1 MIPRII
7 IIGSILIPA
16 LTSCKALPE
25 YKNSAPDRIALITS
39 TATSTEPKNV
49 STGVNAEVTSKINQ
63 QTKVLNKIY
72 TPALKNVRSPSEDE
86 LQKYEV
92 AGNLSVELTK
102 VDIKQAIK
110 IILGDILK
118 LNYVLH
124 PNVQGLV
131 TLRTV
136 RPITKKQMLGLLDA
150 VLEAHGLMAVHGDGI
165 VQVIPSSSKKNT
177 TVANLL
183 KQTEEGF
190 GVEVIPL
197 EYISTA
203 QMLKLLAPVAGK
215 SEAIGLPGANNLLLI
230 SGIKKQRITIKK
242 LIELLDVDAM
252 ASQHVA
258 IIGLRNT
265 QPEIMISEIEQIL
278 NPRGNG
284 LIRFTSIKRLNA
296 LMAIAPNQ
304 KLIKTVNLWVR
315 RLDKTRNAD
324 ERRLFVYFVKHSD
337 ASALTETLK
346 GAFASSTPSLRKD
359 FQENSAEKTDSSR
372 GPVMRTALLPNFNS
386 DPASNS
392 ILVWATGREY
402 ELISEVLNKVD
413 IPPLQVLIEGTVLE
427 VTLQDN
433 LRYGLKYLIE
443 SGNFQS
449 LFTQSNTAIASTI
462 LPGFG
467 VTFGG
472 QNTTKVVIDA
482 LSEIT
487 DVRVVSSPQLLVMDG
502 GTARLHVGDQVPIIT
517 RSSSTTA
524 TDDNRI
530 TNEIEYRD
538 TGVTL
543 DITPKVKSSGTVTLN
558 ISQTVSDVVRTSSS
572 EINSPTIQQRQ
583 VTSTT
588 SLQSGTT
595 ALLAGLIREVT
606 TDIKSGIP
614 LLHKLPLL
622 GHFFGTTGEQ
632 KQRTELVVW
641 ISPKVI
647 KSGDGSE
654 KITENILQ
662 KYKGLLSTNPKLKA
676 NE

>member
-1 MIPRII
+1 MISRKV
-7 IIGSILIPA
+7 IIGGIIVLA
-16 LTSCKALPE
+16 LTSCKTLPE
-25 YKNSAPDRIALITS
+25 YKKSNPDRTALITS
-39 TATSTEPKNV
+39 SKTPSVPNGDSTRLNEQVASKGSSQNTS
-49 STGVNAEVTSKINQ
+49 
-63 QTKVLNKIY
+63 LNKIY
-72 TPALKNVRSPSEDE
+72 TPILKNVPSPSKEK

-92 AGNLSVELTK
+92 AGDLSVELTK

-124 PNVQGLV
+124 PDVRGLV

-136 RPITKKQMLGLLDA
+136 RPITKTQMLGLLDA

-165 VQVIPSSSKKNT
+165 VQIIPSSSKKDAKVT
-177 TVANLL
+177 HLL
-183 KQTEEGF
+183 KKTKDGF

-197 EYISTA
+197 TNIPTGK
-203 QMLKLLAPVAGK
+203 MLKLLAPVVEK
-215 SEAIGLPGANNLLLI
+215 DDVIDLPGMNNLLLI

-252 ASQHVA
+252 ASQYVA
-258 IIGLRNT
+258 IVSLRNT
-265 QPEIMISEIEQIL
+265 RPEVMISELEQIL
-278 NPRGNG
+278 SPRGNG
-284 LIRFTSIKRLNA
+284 LVRFTPIKRLNA
-296 LMAIAPNQ
+296 LMAITPNQ
-304 KLIKTVNLWVR
+304 KLIETVNLWIA
-315 RLDKTRNAD
+315 RLDKTKDAD

-337 ASALTETLK
+337 ATALTETLK
-346 GAFASSTPSLRKD
+346 GVFASSVRHRRGILQDNDVKNKD
-359 FQENSAEKTDSSR
+359 TKSALSQT
-372 GPVMRTALLPNFNS
+372 TLHPNFNS
-386 DPASNS
+386 DHASNS
-392 ILVWATGREY
+392 ILIWATGREY
-402 ELISEVLNKVD
+402 ELISEVLTKVD
-413 IPPLQVLIEGTVLE
+413 ISPLQVLIEGTVLE

-443 SGNFQS
+443 SGNFRS
-449 LFTQSNTAIASTI
+449 LFTQSNAAIASSI

-472 QNTTKVVIDA
+472 QNTTKLVIDA

-517 RSSSTTA
+517 RTSSSTA

-583 VTSTT
+583 VTSTA

-595 ALLAGLIREVT
+595 ALLAGLIREVA

-614 LLHKLPLL
+614 LLHKLPVL

-632 KQRTELVVW
+632 KQRTELVVL

-647 KSGDGSE
+647 KSRDESE
-654 KITENILQ
+654 KVTEDILQ
-662 KYKGLLSTNPKLKA
+662 KYKGLLATNPVLKA

>member
-1 MIPRII
+1 MISRKV
-7 IIGSILIPA
+7 IIGGIIVLA
-16 LTSCKALPE
+16 LTSCKTLPE
-25 YKNSAPDRIALITS
+25 YKKPNPDRTALITS
-39 TATSTEPKNV
+39 
-49 STGVNAEVTSKINQ
+49 SKIPSVPNGDSTRLNEQ
-63 QTKVLNKIY
+63 VASKRSSQTTSLNKIY
-72 TPALKNVRSPSEDE
+72 TPILKNVPSPSKEK

-92 AGNLSVELTK
+92 AGDLSVELTK

-124 PNVQGLV
+124 PNVRGLV

-136 RPITKKQMLGLLDA
+136 RPITKTQMLGLLDA

-165 VQVIPSSSKKNT
+165 VQIIPSSSKKDAKVT
-177 TVANLL
+177 HLL
-183 KQTEEGF
+183 KQTKDGF

-197 EYISTA
+197 TNIPTGK
-203 QMLKLLAPVAGK
+203 MLKLLAPVVEK
-215 SEAIGLPGANNLLLI
+215 DDVLDLPGINNLLLI

-252 ASQHVA
+252 ASQYVA
-258 IIGLRNT
+258 IVSLRNT
-265 QPEIMISEIEQIL
+265 RPEVMISELEQIL
-278 NPRGNG
+278 SPRGNG
-284 LIRFTSIKRLNA
+284 LVRFTPIKRLNA
-296 LMAIAPNQ
+296 LMAITPNQ
-304 KLIKTVNLWVR
+304 KLIETVNLWIA
-315 RLDKTRNAD
+315 RLDKTKDAD

-337 ASALTETLK
+337 ATALTETLK
-346 GAFASSTPSLRKD
+346 GVFASSVRHRRGILQDNDVKNKD
-359 FQENSAEKTDSSR
+359 TKSALSQT
-372 GPVMRTALLPNFNS
+372 TLHPNFNS
-386 DPASNS
+386 DHASNS
-392 ILVWATGREY
+392 ILIWATGREY

-413 IPPLQVLIEGTVLE
+413 ISPLQVLIEGTVLE

-443 SGNFQS
+443 SGNFRS
-449 LFTQSNTAIASTI
+449 LFTQSNAAIASSI

-472 QNTTKVVIDA
+472 QNTTKLVIDA

-517 RSSSTTA
+517 RTSSSTA

-583 VTSTT
+583 VTSTA

-595 ALLAGLIREVT
+595 ALLAGLIREVA

-614 LLHKLPLL
+614 LLHKLPVL

-632 KQRTELVVW
+632 KQRTELVVL

-647 KSGDGSE
+647 KSRDESE
-654 KITENILQ
+654 KITEDILQ
-662 KYKGLLSTNPKLKA
+662 KYKGLLATNPALKA

>member
-1 MIPRII
+1 MISRKV
-7 IIGSILIPA
+7 IIGGIIVLA
-16 LTSCKALPE
+16 LTSCKTLPE
-25 YKNSAPDRIALITS
+25 YKKSNPDRTALITS
-39 TATSTEPKNV
+39 SKTPSVPKGDSTRLNEQVASKGSSQTTS
-49 STGVNAEVTSKINQ
+49 
-63 QTKVLNKIY
+63 LNKIY
-72 TPALKNVRSPSEDE
+72 TPILKNVPSPSKEK

-92 AGNLSVELTK
+92 AGDLSVELTK

-124 PNVQGLV
+124 PNVRGLV

-136 RPITKKQMLGLLDA
+136 RPITKTQMLGLLDA

-165 VQVIPSSSKKNT
+165 VQIIPSSSKKDAK
-177 TVANLL
+177 VAHLL
-183 KQTEEGF
+183 KQTKDGF

-197 EYISTA
+197 TNIPTGK
-203 QMLKLLAPVAGK
+203 MLKLLAPVVEK
-215 SEAIGLPGANNLLLI
+215 DDVIDLPGINNLLLI

-252 ASQHVA
+252 ASQYVA
-258 IIGLRNT
+258 IVSLRNT
-265 QPEIMISEIEQIL
+265 RPEVMISELEQIL
-278 NPRGNG
+278 SPRGNG
-284 LIRFTSIKRLNA
+284 LVRFTPIKRLNA
-296 LMAIAPNQ
+296 LMAITPNQ
-304 KLIKTVNLWVR
+304 KLIETVNLWIA
-315 RLDKTRNAD
+315 RLDKTKDAD

-337 ASALTETLK
+337 ATALTETLK
-346 GAFASSTPSLRKD
+346 GVFASSVRHRRGILQDNDVKNKD
-359 FQENSAEKTDSSR
+359 TKSALSQT
-372 GPVMRTALLPNFNS
+372 TLHPNFNS
-386 DPASNS
+386 DHASNS
-392 ILVWATGREY
+392 ILIWATGREY

-413 IPPLQVLIEGTVLE
+413 ISPLQVLIEGTVLE

-443 SGNFQS
+443 SGNFRS
-449 LFTQSNTAIASTI
+449 LFTQSNAAIASSI

-472 QNTTKVVIDA
+472 QNTTKLVIDA

-517 RSSSTTA
+517 RTSSSTA

-583 VTSTT
+583 VTSTA

-595 ALLAGLIREVT
+595 ALLAGLIREVA

-614 LLHKLPLL
+614 LLHKLPVL

-632 KQRTELVVW
+632 KQRTELVVL

-647 KSGDGSE
+647 KSRDESE
-654 KITENILQ
+654 KITEDILQ
-662 KYKGLLSTNPKLKA
+662 KYKGLLATNPALKA

>member
-1 MIPRII
+1 MISRKV
-7 IIGSILIPA
+7 IIGGIIVLA
-16 LTSCKALPE
+16 LTSCKTLPE
-25 YKNSAPDRIALITS
+25 YKKSNPDRTALITS
-39 TATSTEPKNV
+39 SKTPPVPKGDSTRLNEQVASKGSSQTTS
-49 STGVNAEVTSKINQ
+49 
-63 QTKVLNKIY
+63 LNKIY
-72 TPALKNVRSPSEDE
+72 TPILKNVPSPSKEK

-92 AGNLSVELTK
+92 AGDLSVELTK

-124 PNVQGLV
+124 PNVRGLV

-136 RPITKKQMLGLLDA
+136 RPITKTQMLGLLDA

-165 VQVIPSSSKKNT
+165 VQIIPSSSKKDAKVT
-177 TVANLL
+177 HLL
-183 KQTEEGF
+183 KQTKDGF

-197 EYISTA
+197 TNIPTGK
-203 QMLKLLAPVAGK
+203 MLKLLAPVV
-215 SEAIGLPGANNLLLI
+215 ERDDVIDLPGINNLLLI

-252 ASQHVA
+252 ASQYVA
-258 IIGLRNT
+258 IVSLRNT
-265 QPEIMISEIEQIL
+265 RPEVMISELEQIL
-278 NPRGNG
+278 SPRGNG
-284 LIRFTSIKRLNA
+284 LVRFTPIKRLNA
-296 LMAIAPNQ
+296 LMAITPNQ
-304 KLIKTVNLWVR
+304 KLIETVNLWIA
-315 RLDKTRNAD
+315 RLDKTKDAD

-337 ASALTETLK
+337 ATALTETLK
-346 GAFASSTPSLRKD
+346 GVFASSVRHRRGILQDNDVKNKD
-359 FQENSAEKTDSSR
+359 TKSALSQT
-372 GPVMRTALLPNFNS
+372 TLHPNFNS
-386 DPASNS
+386 DHASNS
-392 ILVWATGREY
+392 ILIWATGREY

-413 IPPLQVLIEGTVLE
+413 ISPLQVLIEGTVLE

-443 SGNFQS
+443 SGNFRS
-449 LFTQSNTAIASTI
+449 LFTQSNAAIASSI

-472 QNTTKVVIDA
+472 QNTTKLVIDA

-517 RSSSTTA
+517 RTSSSTA

-583 VTSTT
+583 VTSTA

-595 ALLAGLIREVT
+595 ALLAGLIREVA

-614 LLHKLPLL
+614 LLHKLPVL

-632 KQRTELVVW
+632 KQRTELVVL

-647 KSGDGSE
+647 KSRDESE
-654 KITENILQ
+654 KITEDILQ
-662 KYKGLLSTNPKLKA
+662 KYKGLLATNPVLKA

>member
-1 MIPRII
+1 MISRKV
-7 IIGSILIPA
+7 IIGGIIVLA
-16 LTSCKALPE
+16 LTSCKTLPE
-25 YKNSAPDRIALITS
+25 YKKSNPDRTALITS
-39 TATSTEPKNV
+39 SKTPSVPKGDSTRLNEQVASKGSSQTTS
-49 STGVNAEVTSKINQ
+49 
-63 QTKVLNKIY
+63 LNKIY
-72 TPALKNVRSPSEDE
+72 TPILKNVPSPSKEK

-92 AGNLSVELTK
+92 AGDLSVELTK

-124 PNVQGLV
+124 PNVRGLV

-136 RPITKKQMLGLLDA
+136 RPITKTQMLGLLDA

-165 VQVIPSSSKKNT
+165 VQIIPSSSKKDAKVT
-177 TVANLL
+177 HLL
-183 KQTEEGF
+183 KQTKDGF
-190 GVEVIPL
+190 GVEIIPL
-197 EYISTA
+197 TNIPTGK
-203 QMLKLLAPVAGK
+203 MLKLLAPVVEK
-215 SEAIGLPGANNLLLI
+215 DDVIDLPGINNLLLI

-252 ASQHVA
+252 ASQYVA
-258 IIGLRNT
+258 IVSLRNT
-265 QPEIMISEIEQIL
+265 RPEVMISELEQIL
-278 NPRGNG
+278 SPRGNG
-284 LIRFTSIKRLNA
+284 LVRFTPIKRLNA
-296 LMAIAPNQ
+296 LMAITPNQ
-304 KLIKTVNLWVR
+304 KLIETVNLWIA
-315 RLDKTRNAD
+315 RLDKTKDAD

-337 ASALTETLK
+337 ATALTETLK
-346 GAFASSTPSLRKD
+346 GVFASSVRHRRGILQDNDVKNKD
-359 FQENSAEKTDSSR
+359 TKSALSQT
-372 GPVMRTALLPNFNS
+372 TLHPNFNS
-386 DPASNS
+386 DHASNS
-392 ILVWATGREY
+392 ILIWATGREY
-402 ELISEVLNKVD
+402 ELISEVLTKVD
-413 IPPLQVLIEGTVLE
+413 ISPLQVLIEGTVLE

-443 SGNFQS
+443 SGNFRS
-449 LFTQSNTAIASTI
+449 LFTQSNAAIASSI

-472 QNTTKVVIDA
+472 QNTTKLVIDA

-517 RSSSTTA
+517 RTSSSTA

-583 VTSTT
+583 VTSTA

-595 ALLAGLIREVT
+595 ALLAGLIREVA

-614 LLHKLPLL
+614 LLHKLPVL

-632 KQRTELVVW
+632 KQRTELVVL
-641 ISPKVI
+641 ITPKVI
-647 KSGDGSE
+647 KSRVESE
-654 KITENILQ
+654 KITEDILQ
-662 KYKGLLSTNPKLKA
+662 KYKGLLATNPVLKA

>member
-1 MIPRII
+1 MISRKV
-7 IIGSILIPA
+7 IIGGIIVLA
-16 LTSCKALPE
+16 LTSCKTLPE
-25 YKNSAPDRIALITS
+25 YKKSNPDRTALITS
-39 TATSTEPKNV
+39 SKTPSVPKGDSTRLNEQVASKGSSQNTS
-49 STGVNAEVTSKINQ
+49 
-63 QTKVLNKIY
+63 LNKIY
-72 TPALKNVRSPSEDE
+72 TPILKNVPSPSKEK

-92 AGNLSVELTK
+92 AGDLSVELTK

-124 PNVQGLV
+124 PNVRGLV

-136 RPITKKQMLGLLDA
+136 RPITKTQMLGLLDA

-165 VQVIPSSSKKNT
+165 VQIIPSSSKKDAKVT
-177 TVANLL
+177 HLL
-183 KQTEEGF
+183 KQTKDGF

-197 EYISTA
+197 TNIPTGK
-203 QMLKLLAPVAGK
+203 MLKLLAPVVEK
-215 SEAIGLPGANNLLLI
+215 DDVIDLPGMNNLLLI

-252 ASQHVA
+252 ASQYVA
-258 IIGLRNT
+258 IVSLRNT
-265 QPEIMISEIEQIL
+265 RPEVMISELEQIL
-278 NPRGNG
+278 SPRGNG
-284 LIRFTSIKRLNA
+284 LVRFTPIKRLNA
-296 LMAIAPNQ
+296 LMAITPNQ
-304 KLIKTVNLWVR
+304 KLIETVNLWIA
-315 RLDKTRNAD
+315 RLDKTKDAD

-337 ASALTETLK
+337 ATALTETLK
-346 GAFASSTPSLRKD
+346 GVFASSVRHRRGILQDNDVKNKD
-359 FQENSAEKTDSSR
+359 TKSALSQT
-372 GPVMRTALLPNFNS
+372 TLHPNFNS
-386 DPASNS
+386 DHASNS
-392 ILVWATGREY
+392 ILIWATGREY
-402 ELISEVLNKVD
+402 ELISEVLTKVD
-413 IPPLQVLIEGTVLE
+413 ISPLQVLIEGTVLE

-443 SGNFQS
+443 SGNFRS
-449 LFTQSNTAIASTI
+449 LFTQSNAAIASSI

-472 QNTTKVVIDA
+472 QNTTKLVIDA

-517 RSSSTTA
+517 RTSSSTA

-583 VTSTT
+583 VTSTA

-595 ALLAGLIREVT
+595 ALLAGLIREVA

-614 LLHKLPLL
+614 LLHKLPVL

-632 KQRTELVVW
+632 KQRTELVVL

-647 KSGDGSE
+647 KSRDESE
-654 KITENILQ
+654 KITEDILQ
-662 KYKGLLSTNPKLKA
+662 KYKGLLAINPALKA

>member
-1 MIPRII
+1 MISRKV
-7 IIGSILIPA
+7 IIGGIIVLA
-16 LTSCKALPE
+16 LTSCKTLPE
-25 YKNSAPDRIALITS
+25 YKKPNPDRTALITS
-39 TATSTEPKNV
+39 
-49 STGVNAEVTSKINQ
+49 SKIPSVPNGDSTRLNEQ
-63 QTKVLNKIY
+63 VASKRSSQTTSLNKIY
-72 TPALKNVRSPSEDE
+72 TPILKNVPSPSKEK

-92 AGNLSVELTK
+92 AGDLSVELTK

-124 PNVQGLV
+124 PNVRGLV

-136 RPITKKQMLGLLDA
+136 RPITKTQMLGLLDA

-165 VQVIPSSSKKNT
+165 VQIIPSSSKKDAKVT
-177 TVANLL
+177 HLL
-183 KQTEEGF
+183 KQTKDGF

-197 EYISTA
+197 TNIPTGK
-203 QMLKLLAPVAGK
+203 MLKLLAPVVEK
-215 SEAIGLPGANNLLLI
+215 DDVLDLPGINNLLLI

-252 ASQHVA
+252 ASQYVA
-258 IIGLRNT
+258 IVSLRNT
-265 QPEIMISEIEQIL
+265 RPEVMISELEQIL
-278 NPRGNG
+278 SPRGNG
-284 LIRFTSIKRLNA
+284 LVRFTPIKRLNA
-296 LMAIAPNQ
+296 LMAITPNQ
-304 KLIKTVNLWVR
+304 KLIETVNLWIA
-315 RLDKTRNAD
+315 RLDKTKDAD

-337 ASALTETLK
+337 ATALTETLK
-346 GAFASSTPSLRKD
+346 GVFASSVRHRRGISQDNDVKD
-359 FQENSAEKTDSSR
+359 KDTKSALSQT
-372 GPVMRTALLPNFNS
+372 TLHPNFNS
-386 DPASNS
+386 DHASNS
-392 ILVWATGREY
+392 ILIWATGREY

-413 IPPLQVLIEGTVLE
+413 ISPLQVLIEGTVLE

-443 SGNFQS
+443 SGNFRS
-449 LFTQSNTAIASTI
+449 LFTQSNAAIASSI

-472 QNTTKVVIDA
+472 QNTTKLVIDA

-517 RSSSTTA
+517 RTSSSTA

-583 VTSTT
+583 VTSTA

-595 ALLAGLIREVT
+595 ALLAGLIREVA

-614 LLHKLPLL
+614 LLHKLPVL

-632 KQRTELVVW
+632 KQRTELVVL

-647 KSGDGSE
+647 KSRDESE
-654 KITENILQ
+654 KITEDILQ
-662 KYKGLLSTNPKLKA
+662 KYKGLLATNPALKA

>member
-1 MIPRII
+1 MITKIVK
-7 IIGSILIPA
+7 IGSILVFA
-16 LTSCKALPE
+16 LTACKTVPE
-25 YKNSAPDRIALITS
+25 HKKLGPVQTSLVPSVQAPQSSKEALIRLNSEVASKTTS
-39 TATSTEPKNV
+39 QAKMINEVYAPIAKKAV
-49 STGVNAEVTSKINQ
+49 SS
-63 QTKVLNKIY
+63 
-72 TPALKNVRSPSEDE
+72 SSEQS
-86 LQKYEV
+86 QKYIVE
-92 AGNLSVELTK
+92 GNLSVKLNK

-150 VLEAHGLMAVHGDGI
+150 LLDAHGLMAVHGDGI
-165 VQVIPSSSKKNT
+165 VQVVPSRTKINT
-177 TVANLL
+177 KVLNLIE
-183 KQTEEGF
+183 QNQEGF

-197 EYISTA
+197 KNIPTL
-203 QMLKLLAPVAGK
+203 QMLKLLAPAAEK
-215 SEAIGLPGANNLLLI
+215 NEAMDLPGINNLLLL
-230 SGIKKQRITIKK
+230 SGIRTQRTTIKK
-242 LIELLDVDAM
+242 LIALLDVDAM

-258 IIGLRNT
+258 IISLRNT
-265 QPEIMISEIEQIL
+265 EPSLMISELEEIL
-278 NPRGNG
+278 SPRGDS
-284 LIRFTSIKRLNA
+284 LIRFTPINRLNA
-296 LMAIAPNQ
+296 LMAIAPNE
-304 KLIKTVNLWVR
+304 KLIKTVNLWIT
-315 RLDKTRNAD
+315 RLDKTRDAD
-324 ERRLFVYFVKHSD
+324 ERRLFVYFVKHSE

-346 GAFASSTPSLRKD
+346 GAFASSGQGTRKISQNNND
-359 FQENSAEKTDSSR
+359 ADTENKQ
-372 GPVMRTALLPNFNS
+372 PVARTILHPNFNS

-402 ELISEVLNKVD
+402 ELISEVLNKLD

-427 VTLQDN
+427 VTLQNN

-449 LFTQSNTAIASTI
+449 LFTQSNAAIASTI

-517 RSSSTTA
+517 RTSSTTA

-595 ALLAGLIREVT
+595 ALLAGLIREVE

-614 LLHKLPLL
+614 LLHRLPFL

-632 KQRTELVVW
+632 KQRTELVVL
-641 ISPKVI
+641 ISPKVM
-647 KSGDGSE
+647 KNASESE
-654 KITENILQ
+654 KVTQDILR
-662 KYKGLLSTNPKLKA
+662 KYKGLLTPNPTLKTN
-676 NE
+676 E

>member
-1 MIPRII
+1 MISRKV
-7 IIGSILIPA
+7 IIGGIIVLA
-16 LTSCKALPE
+16 LTSCKTLPE
-25 YKNSAPDRIALITS
+25 YKKSNPDRTALITS
-39 TATSTEPKNV
+39 SKTPSVPKGDSTRLNEQVASKGSSQTTS
-49 STGVNAEVTSKINQ
+49 
-63 QTKVLNKIY
+63 LNKIY
-72 TPALKNVRSPSEDE
+72 TPILKNVPSPSKEK

-92 AGNLSVELTK
+92 AGDLSVELTK

-124 PNVQGLV
+124 PNVRGLV

-136 RPITKKQMLGLLDA
+136 RPITKTQMLGLLDA
-150 VLEAHGLMAVHGDGI
+150 VLEAHGLMAVHGDAI
-165 VQVIPSSSKKNT
+165 VQIIPSSSKKDAKVT
-177 TVANLL
+177 HLL
-183 KQTEEGF
+183 KQTKDGF

-197 EYISTA
+197 TNIPTGK
-203 QMLKLLAPVAGK
+203 MLKLLAPVVEK
-215 SEAIGLPGANNLLLI
+215 DDVIDLPGINNLLLI

-252 ASQHVA
+252 ASQYVA
-258 IIGLRNT
+258 IVSLRNT
-265 QPEIMISEIEQIL
+265 RPDVMISELEQIL
-278 NPRGNG
+278 SPRGNG
-284 LIRFTSIKRLNA
+284 LVRFTPIKRLNA
-296 LMAIAPNQ
+296 LMAITPNQ
-304 KLIKTVNLWVR
+304 KLIETVNLWIA
-315 RLDKTRNAD
+315 RLDKTKDAD

-337 ASALTETLK
+337 ATALTETLK
-346 GAFASSTPSLRKD
+346 GVFASSVRHRRGILQDNDVKNKD
-359 FQENSAEKTDSSR
+359 TKSALSQT
-372 GPVMRTALLPNFNS
+372 TLHPNFNS
-386 DPASNS
+386 DHASNS
-392 ILVWATGREY
+392 ILIWATGREY

-413 IPPLQVLIEGTVLE
+413 ISPLQVLIEGTVLE

-443 SGNFQS
+443 SGNFRS
-449 LFTQSNTAIASTI
+449 LFTQSNAAIASSI

-472 QNTTKVVIDA
+472 QNTTKLVIDA

-517 RSSSTTA
+517 RTSSSTA

-583 VTSTT
+583 VTSTA

-595 ALLAGLIREVT
+595 ALLAGLIREVA

-614 LLHKLPLL
+614 LLHKLPVL

-632 KQRTELVVW
+632 KQRTELVVL

-647 KSGDGSE
+647 KSRDESE
-654 KITENILQ
+654 KITEDILQ
-662 KYKGLLSTNPKLKA
+662 KYKGLLATNPALKA

>member
-1 MIPRII
+1 MISRKV
-7 IIGSILIPA
+7 IIGGIIVLA
-16 LTSCKALPE
+16 LTSCKTLPE
-25 YKNSAPDRIALITS
+25 YKKSNPDRTALITS
-39 TATSTEPKNV
+39 SKTPPVPKGDSTRLNEQVASKGSSQNTS
-49 STGVNAEVTSKINQ
+49 
-63 QTKVLNKIY
+63 LNKIY
-72 TPALKNVRSPSEDE
+72 TPILKNVPSPSKEK

-92 AGNLSVELTK
+92 AGDLSVELTK

-124 PNVQGLV
+124 PNVRGLV

-136 RPITKKQMLGLLDA
+136 RPITKTQMLGLLDA

-165 VQVIPSSSKKNT
+165 VQIIPSSSKKDAKVT
-177 TVANLL
+177 HLL
-183 KQTEEGF
+183 KQTKDGF
-190 GVEVIPL
+190 GVEIIPL
-197 EYISTA
+197 TNIPTGK
-203 QMLKLLAPVAGK
+203 MLKLLAPVVEK
-215 SEAIGLPGANNLLLI
+215 DDVIDLPGINNLLLI

-252 ASQHVA
+252 ASQYVA
-258 IIGLRNT
+258 IVSLRNT
-265 QPEIMISEIEQIL
+265 RPEVMISELEQIL
-278 NPRGNG
+278 SPRGIG
-284 LIRFTSIKRLNA
+284 LVRFTPIKRLNA
-296 LMAIAPNQ
+296 LMAITPNQ
-304 KLIKTVNLWVR
+304 KLIKTVNLWIA
-315 RLDKTRNAD
+315 RLDKTKDAD

-337 ASALTETLK
+337 ATALTETLK
-346 GAFASSTPSLRKD
+346 GVFASSVRHRRGILQDNDVKNKD
-359 FQENSAEKTDSSR
+359 TKSALSQT
-372 GPVMRTALLPNFNS
+372 TLHPNFNS
-386 DPASNS
+386 DHASNS
-392 ILVWATGREY
+392 ILIWATGREY

-413 IPPLQVLIEGTVLE
+413 ISPLQVLIEGTVLE

-443 SGNFQS
+443 SGNFRS
-449 LFTQSNTAIASTI
+449 LFTQSNAAIASSI

-472 QNTTKVVIDA
+472 QNTTKLVIDA

-517 RSSSTTA
+517 RTSSSTA

-583 VTSTT
+583 VTSTA

-595 ALLAGLIREVT
+595 ALLAGLIREVA

-614 LLHKLPLL
+614 LLHKLPVL

-632 KQRTELVVW
+632 KQRTELVVL

-647 KSGDGSE
+647 KSRDESE
-654 KITENILQ
+654 KITEDILQ
-662 KYKGLLSTNPKLKA
+662 KYKGLLAINPALKA

>member
-1 MIPRII
+1 MISRKV
-7 IIGSILIPA
+7 IIGGIIVLA
-16 LTSCKALPE
+16 LTSCKTLPE
-25 YKNSAPDRIALITS
+25 YKKSNPDRTALITS
-39 TATSTEPKNV
+39 SKTPSVLKGDSTRQNEQVASKGSSQNTS
-49 STGVNAEVTSKINQ
+49 
-63 QTKVLNKIY
+63 LNKIY
-72 TPALKNVRSPSEDE
+72 TPILKNVPSPSKEK

-92 AGNLSVELTK
+92 AGDLSVELTK

-124 PNVQGLV
+124 PDVRGLV

-136 RPITKKQMLGLLDA
+136 RPITKTQMLGLLDA

-165 VQVIPSSSKKNT
+165 VQIIPSSSKKDAKVT
-177 TVANLL
+177 HLL
-183 KQTEEGF
+183 KQTNDGF

-197 EYISTA
+197 TNIPTGK
-203 QMLKLLAPVAGK
+203 MLKLLAPVVEK
-215 SEAIGLPGANNLLLI
+215 DDVIDLPGMNNLLLI

-252 ASQHVA
+252 ASQYVA
-258 IIGLRNT
+258 IVSLRNT
-265 QPEIMISEIEQIL
+265 RPEVMISELEQIL
-278 NPRGNG
+278 SPRGNG
-284 LIRFTSIKRLNA
+284 LVRFTPIKRLNA
-296 LMAIAPNQ
+296 LMAITPNQ
-304 KLIKTVNLWVR
+304 KLIETVNLWIA
-315 RLDKTRNAD
+315 RLDKTKDAD

-337 ASALTETLK
+337 ATALTETLK
-346 GAFASSTPSLRKD
+346 GVFASSVRHRRGILQDNDVKNKD
-359 FQENSAEKTDSSR
+359 TKSALSQT
-372 GPVMRTALLPNFNS
+372 TLHPNFNS
-386 DPASNS
+386 DHASNS
-392 ILVWATGREY
+392 ILIWATGREY
-402 ELISEVLNKVD
+402 ELISEVLTKVD
-413 IPPLQVLIEGTVLE
+413 ISPLQVLIEGTVLE

-443 SGNFQS
+443 SGNFRS
-449 LFTQSNTAIASTI
+449 LFTQSNAAIASSI

-472 QNTTKVVIDA
+472 QNTTKLVIDA

-517 RSSSTTA
+517 RTSSSTA

-583 VTSTT
+583 VTSTA

-595 ALLAGLIREVT
+595 ALLAGLIREVA

-614 LLHKLPLL
+614 LLHKLPVL

-632 KQRTELVVW
+632 KQRTELVVL

-647 KSGDGSE
+647 KSRDESE
-654 KITENILQ
+654 KVTEDILQ
-662 KYKGLLSTNPKLKA
+662 KYKGLLATNPVLKA

>member
-1 MIPRII
+1 MISRKV
-7 IIGSILIPA
+7 IIGGIIVLA
-16 LTSCKALPE
+16 LTSCKTLPE
-25 YKNSAPDRIALITS
+25 YKKSNPDRTALITS
-39 TATSTEPKNV
+39 SKTPSVPKGDSTRLNEQVASKGSSQNTS
-49 STGVNAEVTSKINQ
+49 
-63 QTKVLNKIY
+63 LNKIY
-72 TPALKNVRSPSEDE
+72 TPILKNVPSPSKEK

-92 AGNLSVELTK
+92 AGDLSVELTK

-124 PNVQGLV
+124 PDVRGLV

-136 RPITKKQMLGLLDA
+136 RPITKTQMLGLLDA

-165 VQVIPSSSKKNT
+165 VQIIPSSSKKDAKVT
-177 TVANLL
+177 HLL
-183 KQTEEGF
+183 KKTKDGF

-197 EYISTA
+197 TNIPTGK
-203 QMLKLLAPVAGK
+203 MLKLLAPVVEK
-215 SEAIGLPGANNLLLI
+215 DDVIDLPGMNNLLLI

-252 ASQHVA
+252 ASQYVA
-258 IIGLRNT
+258 IVSLRNT
-265 QPEIMISEIEQIL
+265 RPEVMISELEQIL
-278 NPRGNG
+278 SPRGNG
-284 LIRFTSIKRLNA
+284 LVRFTPIKRLNA
-296 LMAIAPNQ
+296 LMAITPNQ
-304 KLIKTVNLWVR
+304 KLIETVNLWIA
-315 RLDKTRNAD
+315 RLDKTKDAD

-337 ASALTETLK
+337 ATALTETLK
-346 GAFASSTPSLRKD
+346 GVFASSVRHRRGILQDNDVKNKD
-359 FQENSAEKTDSSR
+359 TKSALSQT
-372 GPVMRTALLPNFNS
+372 TLHPNFNS
-386 DPASNS
+386 DHASNS
-392 ILVWATGREY
+392 ILIWATGREY
-402 ELISEVLNKVD
+402 ELISEVLTKVD
-413 IPPLQVLIEGTVLE
+413 ISPLQVLIEGTVLE

-443 SGNFQS
+443 SGNFRS
-449 LFTQSNTAIASTI
+449 LFTQSNAAIASSI

-472 QNTTKVVIDA
+472 QNTTKLVIDA

-517 RSSSTTA
+517 RTSSSTA

-583 VTSTT
+583 VTSTA

-595 ALLAGLIREVT
+595 ALLAGLIREVA

-614 LLHKLPLL
+614 LLHKLPVL

-632 KQRTELVVW
+632 KQRTELVVL

-647 KSGDGSE
+647 KSRDESE
-654 KITENILQ
+654 KVTEDILQ
-662 KYKGLLSTNPKLKA
+662 KYKGLLAINPALKA

>member
-1 MIPRII
+1 MISRKV
-7 IIGSILIPA
+7 IIGGIIVLA
-16 LTSCKALPE
+16 LTSCKTLPE
-25 YKNSAPDRIALITS
+25 YQKSDPDRTALITS
-39 TATSTEPKNV
+39 SKTPSVPKGDSTRLNEQVASKGSSQTTS
-49 STGVNAEVTSKINQ
+49 
-63 QTKVLNKIY
+63 LNKIY
-72 TPALKNVRSPSEDE
+72 TPILKNVPSPSKEK

-92 AGNLSVELTK
+92 AGDLSVELTK

-124 PNVQGLV
+124 PNVRGLV

-136 RPITKKQMLGLLDA
+136 RPITKTQMLGLLDA

-165 VQVIPSSSKKNT
+165 VQIIPSSSKKDAKVT
-177 TVANLL
+177 HLL
-183 KQTEEGF
+183 KQTKDGF

-197 EYISTA
+197 TNIPTGK
-203 QMLKLLAPVAGK
+203 MLKLLAPVVEK
-215 SEAIGLPGANNLLLI
+215 DDVIDLPGINNLLLI

-252 ASQHVA
+252 ASQYVA
-258 IIGLRNT
+258 IVSLRNT
-265 QPEIMISEIEQIL
+265 RPEVMISELEQIL
-278 NPRGNG
+278 SPRGNG
-284 LIRFTSIKRLNA
+284 LVRFTPIKRLNA
-296 LMAIAPNQ
+296 LMAITPNQ
-304 KLIKTVNLWVR
+304 KLIETVNLWIA
-315 RLDKTRNAD
+315 RLDKTKDAD

-337 ASALTETLK
+337 ATALTETLK
-346 GAFASSTPSLRKD
+346 GVFASSVRHRRGILQDNDVKNKD
-359 FQENSAEKTDSSR
+359 TKSALSQT
-372 GPVMRTALLPNFNS
+372 TLHPNFNS
-386 DPASNS
+386 DHASNS
-392 ILVWATGREY
+392 ILIWATGREY

-413 IPPLQVLIEGTVLE
+413 ISPLQVLIEGTVLE

-443 SGNFQS
+443 SGNFRS
-449 LFTQSNTAIASTI
+449 LFTQSNAAIASSI

-472 QNTTKVVIDA
+472 QNTTKLVIDA

-517 RSSSTTA
+517 RTSSSTA

-583 VTSTT
+583 VTSTA

-595 ALLAGLIREVT
+595 ALLAGLIREVA

-614 LLHKLPLL
+614 LLHKLPVL

-632 KQRTELVVW
+632 KQRTELVVL

-647 KSGDGSE
+647 KSRDESE
-654 KITENILQ
+654 KITEDILQ
-662 KYKGLLSTNPKLKA
+662 KYKGLLATNPVLKS

>member
-1 MIPRII
+1 MISRKV
-7 IIGSILIPA
+7 IIGGIIVLA
-16 LTSCKALPE
+16 LTSCKTLPE
-25 YKNSAPDRIALITS
+25 YKKSNPDRTALITS
-39 TATSTEPKNV
+39 SKTPSVPKGDSTRLNEQVASKGSSQTTS
-49 STGVNAEVTSKINQ
+49 
-63 QTKVLNKIY
+63 LNKIY
-72 TPALKNVRSPSEDE
+72 TPILKNVPSPSKEK

-92 AGNLSVELTK
+92 AGDLSVELTK

-124 PNVQGLV
+124 PNVRGLV

-136 RPITKKQMLGLLDA
+136 RPITKTQMLGLLDA

-165 VQVIPSSSKKNT
+165 VQIIPSSSKKDAKVT
-177 TVANLL
+177 HLL
-183 KQTEEGF
+183 KQTKDGF

-197 EYISTA
+197 TNIPTGK
-203 QMLKLLAPVAGK
+203 MLKLLAPVVEK
-215 SEAIGLPGANNLLLI
+215 DDVIDLPGINNLLLI

-252 ASQHVA
+252 ASQYVA
-258 IIGLRNT
+258 IVSLRNT
-265 QPEIMISEIEQIL
+265 RPEVMISELEQIL
-278 NPRGNG
+278 SPRGNG
-284 LIRFTSIKRLNA
+284 LVRFTPIKRLNA
-296 LMAIAPNQ
+296 LMAITPNQ
-304 KLIKTVNLWVR
+304 KLIETVNLWIA
-315 RLDKTRNAD
+315 RLDKTKDAD

-337 ASALTETLK
+337 ATALTETLK
-346 GAFASSTPSLRKD
+346 GVFASSVRHRRGILKD
-359 FQENSAEKTDSSR
+359 NDVKNKDTKSALSQT
-372 GPVMRTALLPNFNS
+372 TLHPNFNS
-386 DPASNS
+386 DHASNS
-392 ILVWATGREY
+392 ILIWATGREY

-413 IPPLQVLIEGTVLE
+413 ISPLQVLIEGTVLE

-443 SGNFQS
+443 SGNFRS
-449 LFTQSNTAIASTI
+449 LFTQSNAAIASSI

-472 QNTTKVVIDA
+472 QNTTKLVIDA

-517 RSSSTTA
+517 RTSSSTA

-583 VTSTT
+583 VTSTA

-595 ALLAGLIREVT
+595 ALLAGLIREVA

-614 LLHKLPLL
+614 LLHKLPVL

-632 KQRTELVVW
+632 KQRTELVVL

-647 KSGDGSE
+647 KSRDESE
-654 KITENILQ
+654 KITEDILQ
-662 KYKGLLSTNPKLKA
+662 KYKGLLANNPVLKA

>member
-1 MIPRII
+1 MISRKV
-7 IIGSILIPA
+7 IIGGIIVLA
-16 LTSCKALPE
+16 LTSCKTLPE
-25 YKNSAPDRIALITS
+25 YQKSNPNRTALITS
-39 TATSTEPKNV
+39 SKTPSVPKGDSTRLNEQVASKGSSQTTS
-49 STGVNAEVTSKINQ
+49 
-63 QTKVLNKIY
+63 LNKIY
-72 TPALKNVRSPSEDE
+72 TPILKNVPSPSKEK

-92 AGNLSVELTK
+92 AGDLSVELTK

-124 PNVQGLV
+124 PNVRGLV

-136 RPITKKQMLGLLDA
+136 RPITKTQMLGLLDA

-165 VQVIPSSSKKNT
+165 VQIIPSSSKKDAKVT
-177 TVANLL
+177 HLL
-183 KQTEEGF
+183 KQTKDGF

-197 EYISTA
+197 TNIPTGK
-203 QMLKLLAPVAGK
+203 MLKLLAPVVEK
-215 SEAIGLPGANNLLLI
+215 DDVIDLPGINNLLLI

-252 ASQHVA
+252 ASQYVA
-258 IIGLRNT
+258 IVSLRNT
-265 QPEIMISEIEQIL
+265 RPEVMISELEQIL
-278 NPRGNG
+278 SPRGNG
-284 LIRFTSIKRLNA
+284 LVRFTPIKRLNA
-296 LMAIAPNQ
+296 LMAITPNQ
-304 KLIKTVNLWVR
+304 KLIETVNLWIA
-315 RLDKTRNAD
+315 RLDKTKDAD

-337 ASALTETLK
+337 ATALTETLK
-346 GAFASSTPSLRKD
+346 GVFASSVRHRRGILQDNDVKNKD
-359 FQENSAEKTDSSR
+359 TKSALSQT
-372 GPVMRTALLPNFNS
+372 TLHPNFNS
-386 DPASNS
+386 DHASNS
-392 ILVWATGREY
+392 ILIWATGREY

-443 SGNFQS
+443 SGNFRS
-449 LFTQSNTAIASTI
+449 LFTQSNAAMASSI

-472 QNTTKVVIDA
+472 QNTTKLVIDA

-517 RSSSTTA
+517 RTSSSTA

-583 VTSTT
+583 VTSTA

-595 ALLAGLIREVT
+595 ALLAGLIREVA

-614 LLHKLPLL
+614 LLHKLPVL

-632 KQRTELVVW
+632 KQRTELVVL

-647 KSGDGSE
+647 KSRDESE
-654 KITENILQ
+654 KITEDILQ
-662 KYKGLLSTNPKLKA
+662 KYKGLLATNPALKA

>member
-1 MIPRII
+1 MISRKV
-7 IIGSILIPA
+7 IIGGIIVLA
-16 LTSCKALPE
+16 LTSCKTLPE
-25 YKNSAPDRIALITS
+25 YKKSNPDRTALITS
-39 TATSTEPKNV
+39 SKTPPVPKGDSTRLNEQVASKGSSQTTS
-49 STGVNAEVTSKINQ
+49 
-63 QTKVLNKIY
+63 LNKIY
-72 TPALKNVRSPSEDE
+72 TPILKNVPSPSKEK

-92 AGNLSVELTK
+92 AGDLSVELTK

-124 PNVQGLV
+124 PNVRGLV

-136 RPITKKQMLGLLDA
+136 RPITKTQMLGLLDA

-165 VQVIPSSSKKNT
+165 VQIIPSSSKKDAKVT
-177 TVANLL
+177 HLL
-183 KQTEEGF
+183 KQTKDGF
-190 GVEVIPL
+190 GVEIIPL
-197 EYISTA
+197 TNIPTGK
-203 QMLKLLAPVAGK
+203 MLKLLAPVVEK
-215 SEAIGLPGANNLLLI
+215 DDVIDLPGINNLLLI

-252 ASQHVA
+252 ASQYVA
-258 IIGLRNT
+258 IVSLRNT
-265 QPEIMISEIEQIL
+265 RPEVMISELEQIL
-278 NPRGNG
+278 SPRGIG
-284 LIRFTSIKRLNA
+284 LVRFTPIKRLNA
-296 LMAIAPNQ
+296 LMAITPNQ
-304 KLIKTVNLWVR
+304 KLIKTVNLWIA
-315 RLDKTRNAD
+315 RLDKTKDAD

-337 ASALTETLK
+337 ATALTETLK
-346 GAFASSTPSLRKD
+346 GVFASSVRHRRGILQDNDVKNKD
-359 FQENSAEKTDSSR
+359 TKSPLSQT
-372 GPVMRTALLPNFNS
+372 LHPNFNS
-386 DPASNS
+386 DHASNS
-392 ILVWATGREY
+392 ILIWATGREY
-402 ELISEVLNKVD
+402 ELISEVLTKVD
-413 IPPLQVLIEGTVLE
+413 ISPLQVLIEGTVLE

-443 SGNFQS
+443 SGNFRS
-449 LFTQSNTAIASTI
+449 LFTQSNAAIASSI

-472 QNTTKVVIDA
+472 QNTTKLVIDA

-517 RSSSTTA
+517 RTSSSTA

-583 VTSTT
+583 VTSTA

-595 ALLAGLIREVT
+595 ALLAGLIREVA

-614 LLHKLPLL
+614 LLHKLPVL

-632 KQRTELVVW
+632 KQRTELVVL

-647 KSGDGSE
+647 KSRDESE
-654 KITENILQ
+654 KITEDILQ
-662 KYKGLLSTNPKLKA
+662 KYKGLLAINPALKA

>member
-1 MIPRII
+1 MISRKV
-7 IIGSILIPA
+7 IIGGIIVLA
-16 LTSCKALPE
+16 LTSCKTLPE
-25 YKNSAPDRIALITS
+25 YKKSNPDRTALITS
-39 TATSTEPKNV
+39 SKTPPVPKGDSTRLNEQVASKGSSQTTS
-49 STGVNAEVTSKINQ
+49 
-63 QTKVLNKIY
+63 LNKIY
-72 TPALKNVRSPSEDE
+72 TPILKNVPSPSKEK

-92 AGNLSVELTK
+92 AGDLSVELTK

-124 PNVQGLV
+124 PNVRGLV

-136 RPITKKQMLGLLDA
+136 RPITKTQMLGLLDA

-165 VQVIPSSSKKNT
+165 VQIIPSSSKKDAKVT
-177 TVANLL
+177 HLL
-183 KQTEEGF
+183 KQTKDGF

-197 EYISTA
+197 TNIPTGK
-203 QMLKLLAPVAGK
+203 MLKLLAPVVEK
-215 SEAIGLPGANNLLLI
+215 DDVIDLPGINNLLLI

-252 ASQHVA
+252 ASQYVA
-258 IIGLRNT
+258 IVSLRNT
-265 QPEIMISEIEQIL
+265 RPEVMISELEQIL
-278 NPRGNG
+278 SPRGNG
-284 LIRFTSIKRLNA
+284 LVRFTPIKRLNA
-296 LMAIAPNQ
+296 LMVITPNQ
-304 KLIKTVNLWVR
+304 KFIETVNLWIA
-315 RLDKTRNAD
+315 RLDKTKDAD

-337 ASALTETLK
+337 ATALTETLK
-346 GAFASSTPSLRKD
+346 GVFASSVRHRRGILQDNDVKNKD
-359 FQENSAEKTDSSR
+359 TKSALSQT
-372 GPVMRTALLPNFNS
+372 TLHPNFNS
-386 DPASNS
+386 DHASNS
-392 ILVWATGREY
+392 ILIWATGREY

-413 IPPLQVLIEGTVLE
+413 ISPLQVLIEGTVLE

-443 SGNFQS
+443 SGNFRS
-449 LFTQSNTAIASTI
+449 LFTQSNAAIASSI

-472 QNTTKVVIDA
+472 QNTTKLVIDA

-517 RSSSTTA
+517 RTSSSTA

-583 VTSTT
+583 VTSTA

-595 ALLAGLIREVT
+595 ALLAGLIREVA

-614 LLHKLPLL
+614 LLHKLPVL

-632 KQRTELVVW
+632 KQRTELVVL

-647 KSGDGSE
+647 KSRDESE
-654 KITENILQ
+654 KITEDILQ
-662 KYKGLLSTNPKLKA
+662 KYKGLLATNPALKA

>member
-1 MIPRII
+1 MISRKV
-7 IIGSILIPA
+7 IIGGIIVLA
-16 LTSCKALPE
+16 LTSCKTLPE
-25 YKNSAPDRIALITS
+25 YKKSNPDRTALITS
-39 TATSTEPKNV
+39 SKTPSVPKGDSTRLNEQVASKGSSQTTS
-49 STGVNAEVTSKINQ
+49 
-63 QTKVLNKIY
+63 LNKIY
-72 TPALKNVRSPSEDE
+72 TPILKNVPSPSKEK

-92 AGNLSVELTK
+92 AGDLSVELTK

-124 PNVQGLV
+124 PNVRGLV

-136 RPITKKQMLGLLDA
+136 RPITKTQMLGLLDA

-165 VQVIPSSSKKNT
+165 VQIIPSSSKKDAKVT
-177 TVANLL
+177 HLL
-183 KQTEEGF
+183 KQTKDGF

-197 EYISTA
+197 TNIPTGK
-203 QMLKLLAPVAGK
+203 MLKLLAPVVEK
-215 SEAIGLPGANNLLLI
+215 DDVIDLPGINNLLLI

-252 ASQHVA
+252 ASQYVA
-258 IIGLRNT
+258 IVSLRNT
-265 QPEIMISEIEQIL
+265 RPEVMISELEQIL
-278 NPRGNG
+278 SPRGNG
-284 LIRFTSIKRLNA
+284 LVRFTPIKRLNA
-296 LMAIAPNQ
+296 LMAITPNQ
-304 KLIKTVNLWVR
+304 KLIETVNLWIA
-315 RLDKTRNAD
+315 RLDKTKDAD

-337 ASALTETLK
+337 ATALTETLK
-346 GAFASSTPSLRKD
+346 GVFASSVRHRRGILQDNDVKNKD
-359 FQENSAEKTDSSR
+359 TKSALSQT
-372 GPVMRTALLPNFNS
+372 TLHPNFNS
-386 DPASNS
+386 DHASNS
-392 ILVWATGREY
+392 ILIWATGREY

-413 IPPLQVLIEGTVLE
+413 ISPLQVLIEGTVLE

-443 SGNFQS
+443 SGNFRS
-449 LFTQSNTAIASTI
+449 LFTQSNAAIASSI

-472 QNTTKVVIDA
+472 QNTTKLVIDA

-517 RSSSTTA
+517 RTSSSTA

-583 VTSTT
+583 VTSTA

-595 ALLAGLIREVT
+595 ALLAGLIREVA

-614 LLHKLPLL
+614 LLHKLPVL

-632 KQRTELVVW
+632 KQRTELVVL

-647 KSGDGSE
+647 KSRDESE
-654 KITENILQ
+654 KITEDILQ
-662 KYKGLLSTNPKLKA
+662 KYKGLLATNPALKA

>member
-1 MIPRII
+1 MISRKV
-7 IIGSILIPA
+7 IIGGIIVLA
-16 LTSCKALPE
+16 LTSCKTLPE
-25 YKNSAPDRIALITS
+25 YKKPNPDRTALITS
-39 TATSTEPKNV
+39 SKTPSVPKGDSTRLNEQVASKGSSQTTS
-49 STGVNAEVTSKINQ
+49 
-63 QTKVLNKIY
+63 LNKIY
-72 TPALKNVRSPSEDE
+72 TPILKNVPSPSKEK

-92 AGNLSVELTK
+92 AGDLSVELTK

-124 PNVQGLV
+124 PNVRGLV

-136 RPITKKQMLGLLDA
+136 RPITKTQMLGLLDA

-165 VQVIPSSSKKNT
+165 VQIIPSSSKKDAKVT
-177 TVANLL
+177 HLL
-183 KQTEEGF
+183 KQTKDGF

-197 EYISTA
+197 TNIPTGK
-203 QMLKLLAPVAGK
+203 MLKLLAPVVEK
-215 SEAIGLPGANNLLLI
+215 DDVIDLPGINNLLLI

-252 ASQHVA
+252 ASQYVA
-258 IIGLRNT
+258 IVSLRNT
-265 QPEIMISEIEQIL
+265 RPEVMISELEQIL
-278 NPRGNG
+278 SPRGNG
-284 LIRFTSIKRLNA
+284 LVRFTPIKRLNA
-296 LMAIAPNQ
+296 LMAITPNQ
-304 KLIKTVNLWVR
+304 KLIETVNLWIA
-315 RLDKTRNAD
+315 RLDKTKDAD

-337 ASALTETLK
+337 ATALTETLK
-346 GAFASSTPSLRKD
+346 GVFASSAQHRRGILQDNDVKNKD
-359 FQENSAEKTDSSR
+359 TKSALSQT
-372 GPVMRTALLPNFNS
+372 TLHPNFNS
-386 DPASNS
+386 DHASNS
-392 ILVWATGREY
+392 ILIWATGREY

-413 IPPLQVLIEGTVLE
+413 ISPLQVLIEGTVLE

-443 SGNFQS
+443 SGNFRS
-449 LFTQSNTAIASTI
+449 LFTQSNAAIASSI

-472 QNTTKVVIDA
+472 QNTTKLVIDA

-517 RSSSTTA
+517 RTSSSTA

-583 VTSTT
+583 VTSTA

-595 ALLAGLIREVT
+595 ALLAGLIREVA

-614 LLHKLPLL
+614 LLHKLPVL

-632 KQRTELVVW
+632 KQRTELVVL

-647 KSGDGSE
+647 KSRDESE
-654 KITENILQ
+654 KITEDILQ
-662 KYKGLLSTNPKLKA
+662 KYKGLLATNPALKA

>member
-1 MIPRII
+1 MISRKV
-7 IIGSILIPA
+7 IIGGIIVLA
-16 LTSCKALPE
+16 LTSCKTLPE
-25 YKNSAPDRIALITS
+25 YKKSNPDRTALITS
-39 TATSTEPKNV
+39 SKTPSVPKGDSTRTNEQVASKGSSQTTS
-49 STGVNAEVTSKINQ
+49 
-63 QTKVLNKIY
+63 LNKIY
-72 TPALKNVRSPSEDE
+72 TPILKNVPSPSKEK

-92 AGNLSVELTK
+92 AGDLSVELTK

-124 PNVQGLV
+124 PNVRGLV

-136 RPITKKQMLGLLDA
+136 RPITKTQMLGLLDA

-165 VQVIPSSSKKNT
+165 VQIIPSSSKKDAKVT
-177 TVANLL
+177 HLL
-183 KQTEEGF
+183 KQTKDGF

-197 EYISTA
+197 TNIPTGK
-203 QMLKLLAPVAGK
+203 MLKLLAPVVEK
-215 SEAIGLPGANNLLLI
+215 DDVIDLPGINNLLLI

-252 ASQHVA
+252 ASQYVA
-258 IIGLRNT
+258 IVSLRNT
-265 QPEIMISEIEQIL
+265 RPEVMISELEQIL
-278 NPRGNG
+278 SPRGNG
-284 LIRFTSIKRLNA
+284 LVRFTPIKRLNA
-296 LMAIAPNQ
+296 LMAITPNQ
-304 KLIKTVNLWVR
+304 KLIETVNLWIA
-315 RLDKTRNAD
+315 RLDKTKDAD

-337 ASALTETLK
+337 ATALTETLK
-346 GAFASSTPSLRKD
+346 GVFASSVRHRRGILQDNDVKNKD
-359 FQENSAEKTDSSR
+359 TKSALSQT
-372 GPVMRTALLPNFNS
+372 TLHPNFNS
-386 DPASNS
+386 DHASNS
-392 ILVWATGREY
+392 ILIWATGREY

-413 IPPLQVLIEGTVLE
+413 ISPLQVLIEGTVLE

-443 SGNFQS
+443 SGNFRS
-449 LFTQSNTAIASTI
+449 LFTQSNAAIASSI

-472 QNTTKVVIDA
+472 QNTTKLVIDA

-517 RSSSTTA
+517 RTSSSTA

-583 VTSTT
+583 VTSTA

-595 ALLAGLIREVT
+595 ALLAGLIREVA

-614 LLHKLPLL
+614 LLHKLPVL

-632 KQRTELVVW
+632 KQRTELVVL

-647 KSGDGSE
+647 KSRDESE
-654 KITENILQ
+654 KITEDILQ
-662 KYKGLLSTNPKLKA
+662 KYKGLLATNPALKA

>member
-1 MIPRII
+1 MISRKV
-7 IIGSILIPA
+7 IIGGIIVLA
-16 LTSCKALPE
+16 LTSCKTLPE
-25 YKNSAPDRIALITS
+25 YKKSNPDRTALITS
-39 TATSTEPKNV
+39 SKTPSVPKGDSTRLNEQVASKGSSQNTS
-49 STGVNAEVTSKINQ
+49 
-63 QTKVLNKIY
+63 LNKIY
-72 TPALKNVRSPSEDE
+72 TPILKNVPSPSKEK

-92 AGNLSVELTK
+92 AGDLSVELTK

-124 PNVQGLV
+124 PDVRGLV

-136 RPITKKQMLGLLDA
+136 RPITKTQMLGLLDA

-165 VQVIPSSSKKNT
+165 VQIIPSSSKKDAKVT
-177 TVANLL
+177 HLL
-183 KQTEEGF
+183 KQTKDGF

-197 EYISTA
+197 TNIPTGK
-203 QMLKLLAPVAGK
+203 MLKLLAPVVEK
-215 SEAIGLPGANNLLLI
+215 DDVIDLPGMNNLLLI

-252 ASQHVA
+252 ASQYVA
-258 IIGLRNT
+258 IVSLRNT
-265 QPEIMISEIEQIL
+265 RPEVMISELEQIL
-278 NPRGNG
+278 SPRGNG
-284 LIRFTSIKRLNA
+284 LVRFTPIKRLNA
-296 LMAIAPNQ
+296 LMAITPNQ
-304 KLIKTVNLWVR
+304 KLIETVNLWIA
-315 RLDKTRNAD
+315 RLDKTKDAD

-337 ASALTETLK
+337 ATALTETLK
-346 GAFASSTPSLRKD
+346 GVFASSVRHRRGILQDNDVKNKD
-359 FQENSAEKTDSSR
+359 TKSALSQT
-372 GPVMRTALLPNFNS
+372 TLHPNFNS
-386 DPASNS
+386 DHASNS
-392 ILVWATGREY
+392 ILIWATGREY
-402 ELISEVLNKVD
+402 ELISEVLTKVD
-413 IPPLQVLIEGTVLE
+413 ISPLQVLIEGTVLE

-443 SGNFQS
+443 SGNFRS
-449 LFTQSNTAIASTI
+449 LFTQSNAAIASSI

-472 QNTTKVVIDA
+472 QNTTKLVIDA

-517 RSSSTTA
+517 RTSSSTA

-583 VTSTT
+583 VTSTA

-595 ALLAGLIREVT
+595 ALLAGLIREVA

-614 LLHKLPLL
+614 LLHKLPVL

-632 KQRTELVVW
+632 KQRTELVVL

-647 KSGDGSE
+647 KSRDESE
-654 KITENILQ
+654 KVTEDILQ
-662 KYKGLLSTNPKLKA
+662 KYKGLLATNPVLKA

>member
-1 MIPRII
+1 MISRKV
-7 IIGSILIPA
+7 IIGGIIVLA
-16 LTSCKALPE
+16 LTSCKTLPE
-25 YKNSAPDRIALITS
+25 YKKSNPDRTALITS
-39 TATSTEPKNV
+39 SKTPPVPKGDSKRLNAQVASKGSSQTTS
-49 STGVNAEVTSKINQ
+49 
-63 QTKVLNKIY
+63 LNKIY
-72 TPALKNVRSPSEDE
+72 TPILKNVPSPSKEK

-92 AGNLSVELTK
+92 AGDLSVELTK

-124 PNVQGLV
+124 PNVRGLV

-136 RPITKKQMLGLLDA
+136 RPITKTQMLGLLDA

-165 VQVIPSSSKKNT
+165 VQIIPSSSKKDAKVT
-177 TVANLL
+177 HLL
-183 KQTEEGF
+183 KQTKDGF

-197 EYISTA
+197 TNIPTGK
-203 QMLKLLAPVAGK
+203 MLKLLAPVVEK
-215 SEAIGLPGANNLLLI
+215 DDVIDLPGINNLLLI

-252 ASQHVA
+252 ASQYVA
-258 IIGLRNT
+258 IVSLRNT
-265 QPEIMISEIEQIL
+265 RPEVMISELEQIL
-278 NPRGNG
+278 SPRGNG
-284 LIRFTSIKRLNA
+284 LVRFTPIKRLNA
-296 LMAIAPNQ
+296 LMAITPNQ
-304 KLIKTVNLWVR
+304 KLIETVNLWIA
-315 RLDKTRNAD
+315 RLDKTKDAD

-337 ASALTETLK
+337 ATALTETLK
-346 GAFASSTPSLRKD
+346 GVFASSVRHRRGILQDNDVKNKD
-359 FQENSAEKTDSSR
+359 TKSALSQT
-372 GPVMRTALLPNFNS
+372 TLHPNFNS
-386 DPASNS
+386 DHASNS
-392 ILVWATGREY
+392 ILIWATGREY
-402 ELISEVLNKVD
+402 ELISEVLTKVD
-413 IPPLQVLIEGTVLE
+413 ISPLQVLIEGTVLE

-443 SGNFQS
+443 SGNFRS
-449 LFTQSNTAIASTI
+449 LFTQSNAAIASSI

-472 QNTTKVVIDA
+472 QNTTKLVIDA

-517 RSSSTTA
+517 RTSSSTA

-583 VTSTT
+583 VTSTA

-595 ALLAGLIREVT
+595 ALLAGLIREVA

-614 LLHKLPLL
+614 LLHKLPVL

-632 KQRTELVVW
+632 KQRTELVVL

-647 KSGDGSE
+647 KSRDESE
-654 KITENILQ
+654 KVTEDILQ
-662 KYKGLLSTNPKLKA
+662 KYKGLLATNPVLKA

>member
-1 MIPRII
+1 MISRKV
-7 IIGSILIPA
+7 IIGGIIVLA
-16 LTSCKALPE
+16 LTSCKTLPE
-25 YKNSAPDRIALITS
+25 YKKPDPDRTALITS
-39 TATSTEPKNV
+39 SEASQIPKGV
-49 STGVNAEVTSKINQ
+49 STRLKAQVASEDRP
-63 QTKVLNKIY
+63 QTASLNKIY
-72 TPALKNVRSPSEDE
+72 TPVLKNVPSSSKEK
-86 LQKYEV
+86 LQKYKEV
-92 AGNLSVELTK
+92 GDLSVELTK

-110 IILGDILK
+110 IILGDILR

-124 PNVQGLV
+124 PNVRGLV

-136 RPITKKQMLGLLDA
+136 RPITKTQMLGLLDA

-165 VQVIPSSSKKNT
+165 VQIIPSSSKKDAKVT
-177 TVANLL
+177 HLL
-183 KQTEEGF
+183 KQTKDGF

-197 EYISTA
+197 TNIPTGK
-203 QMLKLLAPVAGK
+203 MLKLLAPVVEK
-215 SEAIGLPGANNLLLI
+215 DDVLDLPGINNLLLI

-252 ASQHVA
+252 ASQYVA
-258 IIGLRNT
+258 IVSLRNT
-265 QPEIMISEIEQIL
+265 RPEVMISELEQIL
-278 NPRGNG
+278 SPRGNG
-284 LIRFTSIKRLNA
+284 LVRFTPIKRLNA
-296 LMAIAPNQ
+296 LMAITPNQ
-304 KLIKTVNLWVR
+304 KLIETVNLWIA
-315 RLDKTRNAD
+315 RLDKTKDAD

-337 ASALTETLK
+337 ATALTETLK
-346 GAFASSTPSLRKD
+346 GVFASSVRHRRGILQDNDVKNKD
-359 FQENSAEKTDSSR
+359 TKSALSQT
-372 GPVMRTALLPNFNS
+372 TLHPNFNS
-386 DPASNS
+386 DHASNS
-392 ILVWATGREY
+392 ILIWATGREY

-413 IPPLQVLIEGTVLE
+413 ISPLQVLIEGTVLE

-443 SGNFQS
+443 SGNFRS
-449 LFTQSNTAIASTI
+449 LFTQSNAAIASSI

-472 QNTTKVVIDA
+472 QNTTKLVIDA

-517 RSSSTTA
+517 RTSSSTA

-583 VTSTT
+583 VTSTA

-595 ALLAGLIREVT
+595 ALLAGLIREVA

-614 LLHKLPLL
+614 LLHKLPVL

-632 KQRTELVVW
+632 KQRTELVVL
-641 ISPKVI
+641 ISPRVI
-647 KSGDGSE
+647 KSRDESE
-654 KITENILQ
+654 KITEDILQ
-662 KYKGLLSTNPKLKA
+662 KYKGLLATNPALKA

>member
-1 MIPRII
+1 MISRKV
-7 IIGSILIPA
+7 IIGGIIVLA
-16 LTSCKALPE
+16 LTSCKTLPE
-25 YKNSAPDRIALITS
+25 YKKSNPDRTALITS
-39 TATSTEPKNV
+39 SKTPSVPNGDSTRLNEQVASKRSSQTTS
-49 STGVNAEVTSKINQ
+49 
-63 QTKVLNKIY
+63 LNKIY
-72 TPALKNVRSPSEDE
+72 TPILKNVPSPSKEK

-92 AGNLSVELTK
+92 AGDLSVELTK

-124 PNVQGLV
+124 PNVRGLV

-136 RPITKKQMLGLLDA
+136 RPITKTQMLGLLDA

-165 VQVIPSSSKKNT
+165 VQIIPSSSKKDAKVT
-177 TVANLL
+177 HLL
-183 KQTEEGF
+183 KQTKDGF

-197 EYISTA
+197 TNIPTGK
-203 QMLKLLAPVAGK
+203 MLKLLAPVVEK
-215 SEAIGLPGANNLLLI
+215 DDVIDLPGINNLLLI

-252 ASQHVA
+252 ASQYVA
-258 IIGLRNT
+258 IVSLRNT
-265 QPEIMISEIEQIL
+265 RPEVMISELEQIL
-278 NPRGNG
+278 SPRGNG
-284 LIRFTSIKRLNA
+284 LVRFTPIKRLNA
-296 LMAIAPNQ
+296 LMAITPNQ
-304 KLIKTVNLWVR
+304 KLIETVNLWIA
-315 RLDKTRNAD
+315 RLDKTKDAD

-337 ASALTETLK
+337 ATALTETLK
-346 GAFASSTPSLRKD
+346 GVFASSAQHRRGILQDNDVKNKD
-359 FQENSAEKTDSSR
+359 TKSALSQT
-372 GPVMRTALLPNFNS
+372 TLHPNFNS
-386 DPASNS
+386 DHASNS
-392 ILVWATGREY
+392 ILIWATGREY

-413 IPPLQVLIEGTVLE
+413 ISPLQVLIEGTVLE

-443 SGNFQS
+443 SGNFRS
-449 LFTQSNTAIASTI
+449 LFTQSNAAIASSI

-472 QNTTKVVIDA
+472 QNTTKLVIDA

-517 RSSSTTA
+517 RTSSSTA

-583 VTSTT
+583 VTSTA

-595 ALLAGLIREVT
+595 ALLAGLIREVA

-614 LLHKLPLL
+614 LLHKLPVL

-632 KQRTELVVW
+632 KQRTELVVL

-647 KSGDGSE
+647 KSRDESE
-654 KITENILQ
+654 KITEDILQ
-662 KYKGLLSTNPKLKA
+662 KYKGLLATNPALKA

>member
-1 MIPRII
+1 
-7 IIGSILIPA
+7 
-16 LTSCKALPE
+16 
-25 YKNSAPDRIALITS
+25 
-39 TATSTEPKNV
+39 
-49 STGVNAEVTSKINQ
+49 
-63 QTKVLNKIY
+63 
-72 TPALKNVRSPSEDE
+72 
-86 LQKYEV
+86 
-92 AGNLSVELTK
+92 VEK
-102 VDIKQAIK
+102 D
-110 IILGDILK
+110 D
-118 LNYVLH
+118 
-124 PNVQGLV
+124 
-131 TLRTV
+131 
-136 RPITKKQMLGLLDA
+136 
-150 VLEAHGLMAVHGDGI
+150 
-165 VQVIPSSSKKNT
+165 VID
-177 TVANLL
+177 
-183 KQTEEGF
+183 
-190 GVEVIPL
+190 
-197 EYISTA
+197 
-203 QMLKLLAPVAGK
+203 
-215 SEAIGLPGANNLLLI
+215 LPGTNNLLLI

-252 ASQHVA
+252 ASQYVA
-258 IIGLRNT
+258 IVSLRNT
-265 QPEIMISEIEQIL
+265 KPEVMISELEQIL

-284 LIRFTSIKRLNA
+284 LVRFTPIKRLNA
-296 LMAIAPNQ
+296 LMAITPNQ
-304 KLIKTVNLWVR
+304 NLIKTVNLWIA
-315 RLDKTRNAD
+315 RLDKTKDAD

-337 ASALTETLK
+337 ATALTETLK
-346 GAFASSTPSLRKD
+346 GVFASSADDRRGISQDNTA
-359 FQENSAEKTDSSR
+359 ENTDTRSAVSQ
-372 GPVMRTALLPNFNS
+372 TALHPNFNS
-386 DPASNS
+386 DHASNS
-392 ILVWATGREY
+392 ILIWATGREY

-443 SGNFQS
+443 SGNFRS
-449 LFTQSNTAIASTI
+449 LFTQSNSAIASSI

-517 RSSSTTA
+517 RTSSTTT

-583 VTSTT
+583 VTSTA

-595 ALLAGLIREVT
+595 ALLAGLIREVS

-614 LLHKLPLL
+614 LLHELPLL

-632 KQRTELVVW
+632 KQRTELVVL
-641 ISPKVI
+641 ISPKVV
-647 KSGDGSE
+647 KSKDESE
-654 KITENILQ
+654 KITEDILQ
-662 KYKGLLSTNPKLKA
+662 KYKGLLATNPASKA

>member
-1 MIPRII
+1 MISRKV
-7 IIGSILIPA
+7 IIGGIIVLA
-16 LTSCKALPE
+16 LTSCKTLPE
-25 YKNSAPDRIALITS
+25 YKKSNPDRTALITS
-39 TATSTEPKNV
+39 SKTPSVPKGDSTRLNEQVASKGSSQTTS
-49 STGVNAEVTSKINQ
+49 
-63 QTKVLNKIY
+63 LNKIY
-72 TPALKNVRSPSEDE
+72 TPILKNVPSPSKEK

-92 AGNLSVELTK
+92 AGDLSVELTK

-124 PNVQGLV
+124 PNVRGLV

-136 RPITKKQMLGLLDA
+136 RPITKTQMLGLLDA

-165 VQVIPSSSKKNT
+165 VQIIPSSSKKDAK
-177 TVANLL
+177 VAHLL
-183 KQTEEGF
+183 KQTKDGF
-190 GVEVIPL
+190 GVEIIPL
-197 EYISTA
+197 TNIPTGK
-203 QMLKLLAPVAGK
+203 MLKLLAPVVEK
-215 SEAIGLPGANNLLLI
+215 DDVIDLPGINNLLLI

-252 ASQHVA
+252 ASQYVA
-258 IIGLRNT
+258 IVSLRNT
-265 QPEIMISEIEQIL
+265 RPEVMISELEQIL
-278 NPRGNG
+278 SPRGNG
-284 LIRFTSIKRLNA
+284 LVRFTPIKRLNA
-296 LMAIAPNQ
+296 LMAITPNQ
-304 KLIKTVNLWVR
+304 KLIKSVNLWIA
-315 RLDKTRNAD
+315 RLDKTKDAD

-337 ASALTETLK
+337 ATALTETLK
-346 GAFASSTPSLRKD
+346 GVFASSAQHRRGILQDNNVKNKD
-359 FQENSAEKTDSSR
+359 TKSAGSQT
-372 GPVMRTALLPNFNS
+372 TLHPNFNS
-386 DPASNS
+386 DHASNS
-392 ILVWATGREY
+392 ILIWATGREY

-413 IPPLQVLIEGTVLE
+413 ISPLQVLIEGTVLE

-443 SGNFQS
+443 SGNFRS
-449 LFTQSNTAIASTI
+449 LFTQSNAAIASSI

-472 QNTTKVVIDA
+472 QNTTKLVIDA

-517 RSSSTTA
+517 RTSSSTA

-583 VTSTT
+583 VTSTA

-595 ALLAGLIREVT
+595 ALLAGLIREVA

-614 LLHKLPLL
+614 LLHKLPVL

-632 KQRTELVVW
+632 KQRTELVVL

-647 KSGDGSE
+647 KSRDESE
-654 KITENILQ
+654 KITQDILQ
-662 KYKGLLSTNPKLKA
+662 KYKGLLATNPALKA

>member
-1 MIPRII
+1 MISRKV
-7 IIGSILIPA
+7 IIGGIIVLA
-16 LTSCKALPE
+16 LTSCKTLPE
-25 YKNSAPDRIALITS
+25 YKKSNPDRTALITS
-39 TATSTEPKNV
+39 SKTPSVPKGDSTRLNEQVASKGSSQNTS
-49 STGVNAEVTSKINQ
+49 
-63 QTKVLNKIY
+63 LNKIY
-72 TPALKNVRSPSEDE
+72 TPILKNVPSPSKEK

-92 AGNLSVELTK
+92 AGDLSVELTK

-124 PNVQGLV
+124 PNVRGLV

-136 RPITKKQMLGLLDA
+136 RPITKTQMLGLLDA

-165 VQVIPSSSKKNT
+165 VQIIPSSSKKDAKVT
-177 TVANLL
+177 HLL
-183 KQTEEGF
+183 KQTNDGF

-197 EYISTA
+197 TNIPTGK
-203 QMLKLLAPVAGK
+203 MLKLLAPVVEK
-215 SEAIGLPGANNLLLI
+215 DDVIDLPGMNNLLLI

-252 ASQHVA
+252 ASQYVA
-258 IIGLRNT
+258 IVSLRNT
-265 QPEIMISEIEQIL
+265 RPEVMISELEQIL
-278 NPRGNG
+278 SPRGNG
-284 LIRFTSIKRLNA
+284 LVRFTPIKRLNA
-296 LMAIAPNQ
+296 LMVITPNQ
-304 KLIKTVNLWVR
+304 KLIETVNLWIA
-315 RLDKTRNAD
+315 RLDKTKDAD

-337 ASALTETLK
+337 ATALTETLK
-346 GAFASSTPSLRKD
+346 GVFASSVRHRRGILQDNDVKNKD
-359 FQENSAEKTDSSR
+359 TKSALSQT
-372 GPVMRTALLPNFNS
+372 TLHPNFNS
-386 DPASNS
+386 DHASNS
-392 ILVWATGREY
+392 ILIWATGREY
-402 ELISEVLNKVD
+402 ELISEVLTKVD
-413 IPPLQVLIEGTVLE
+413 ISPLQVLIEGTVLE

-443 SGNFQS
+443 SGNFRS
-449 LFTQSNTAIASTI
+449 LFTQSNAAIASSI

-472 QNTTKVVIDA
+472 QNTTKLVIDA

-517 RSSSTTA
+517 RTSSSTA

-583 VTSTT
+583 VTSTA

-595 ALLAGLIREVT
+595 ALLAGLIREVA

-614 LLHKLPLL
+614 LLHKLPVL

-632 KQRTELVVW
+632 KQRTELVVL

-647 KSGDGSE
+647 KSRDESE
-654 KITENILQ
+654 KVTEDILQ
-662 KYKGLLSTNPKLKA
+662 KYKGLLATNPVLKA

>member
-1 MIPRII
+1 MISRKV
-7 IIGSILIPA
+7 IIGGIIVLA
-16 LTSCKALPE
+16 LTSCKTLPE
-25 YKNSAPDRIALITS
+25 YKKSNPDRTALITS
-39 TATSTEPKNV
+39 SKTPSVPKGDSTRLNEQVASKGSSQNTS
-49 STGVNAEVTSKINQ
+49 
-63 QTKVLNKIY
+63 LNKIY
-72 TPALKNVRSPSEDE
+72 TPILKNVPSPSKEK

-92 AGNLSVELTK
+92 AGDLSVELTK

-124 PNVQGLV
+124 PDVRGLV

-136 RPITKKQMLGLLDA
+136 RPITKTQMLGLLDA

-165 VQVIPSSSKKNT
+165 VQIIPSSSKKDAKVT
-177 TVANLL
+177 HLL
-183 KQTEEGF
+183 KQTKDGF

-197 EYISTA
+197 TNIPTGK
-203 QMLKLLAPVAGK
+203 MLKLLAPVVEK
-215 SEAIGLPGANNLLLI
+215 DDVIDLPGINNLLLI

-252 ASQHVA
+252 ASQYVA
-258 IIGLRNT
+258 IVSLRNT
-265 QPEIMISEIEQIL
+265 RPEVMISELEQIL
-278 NPRGNG
+278 SPRGNG
-284 LIRFTSIKRLNA
+284 LVRFTPIKRLNA
-296 LMAIAPNQ
+296 LMAITPNQ
-304 KLIKTVNLWVR
+304 KLIETVNLWIA
-315 RLDKTRNAD
+315 RLDKTKDAD

-337 ASALTETLK
+337 ATALTETLK
-346 GAFASSTPSLRKD
+346 GVFASSVRHRRGILQDNDVKNKD
-359 FQENSAEKTDSSR
+359 TKSALSQT
-372 GPVMRTALLPNFNS
+372 TLHPNFNS
-386 DPASNS
+386 DHASNS
-392 ILVWATGREY
+392 ILIWATGREY
-402 ELISEVLNKVD
+402 DLISEVLNKVD
-413 IPPLQVLIEGTVLE
+413 IPPLQVWIEGTVLE

-443 SGNFQS
+443 SGNFRS
-449 LFTQSNTAIASTI
+449 LFTQSNAAIASSI
-462 LPGFG
+462 LRGFG

-472 QNTTKVVIDA
+472 QNTTKLVIDA

-517 RSSSTTA
+517 RTSSSTA

-583 VTSTT
+583 VTSTA

-595 ALLAGLIREVT
+595 ALLAGLIREVA

-614 LLHKLPLL
+614 LLHKFPVF

-632 KQRTELVVW
+632 KQRTELVVL

-647 KSGDGSE
+647 KSRDESE
-654 KITENILQ
+654 KITEDILQ
-662 KYKGLLSTNPKLKA
+662 KYKGLLATNPALKA

>member
-1 MIPRII
+1 MISRKV
-7 IIGSILIPA
+7 IIGGIIVLA
-16 LTSCKALPE
+16 LTSCKTLPE
-25 YKNSAPDRIALITS
+25 YKKSNPDRTALITS
-39 TATSTEPKNV
+39 SKTPSVPKGDSTRLNEQVASKGSSQNTS
-49 STGVNAEVTSKINQ
+49 
-63 QTKVLNKIY
+63 LNKIY
-72 TPALKNVRSPSEDE
+72 TPILKNVPSPSKEK
-86 LQKYEV
+86 LQKYEM
-92 AGNLSVELTK
+92 AGDLSVELTE

-124 PNVQGLV
+124 PDVRGLV

-136 RPITKKQMLGLLDA
+136 RPITKTQMLGLLDA

-165 VQVIPSSSKKNT
+165 VQIIPSSSKKDAKVT
-177 TVANLL
+177 HLL
-183 KQTEEGF
+183 KQTKDGF

-197 EYISTA
+197 TNIPTGK
-203 QMLKLLAPVAGK
+203 MLKLLAPVVEK
-215 SEAIGLPGANNLLLI
+215 DDVIDLPGINNLLLI

-252 ASQHVA
+252 ASQYVA
-258 IIGLRNT
+258 IVSLRNT
-265 QPEIMISEIEQIL
+265 RPEVMISELEQIL
-278 NPRGNG
+278 SPRGNG
-284 LIRFTSIKRLNA
+284 LVRFTPIKRLNA
-296 LMAIAPNQ
+296 LMAITPNQ
-304 KLIKTVNLWVR
+304 KLIETVNLWIA
-315 RLDKTRNAD
+315 RLDKTKDAD

-337 ASALTETLK
+337 ATALTETLK
-346 GAFASSTPSLRKD
+346 GVFASSVRHRRGILQDNDVKNKD
-359 FQENSAEKTDSSR
+359 TKSALSQT
-372 GPVMRTALLPNFNS
+372 TLHPNFNS
-386 DPASNS
+386 DHASNS
-392 ILVWATGREY
+392 ILIWATGREY
-402 ELISEVLNKVD
+402 ELISEVLTKVD
-413 IPPLQVLIEGTVLE
+413 ISPLQVLIEGTVLE

-443 SGNFQS
+443 SGNFRS
-449 LFTQSNTAIASTI
+449 LFTQSNAAIASSI

-472 QNTTKVVIDA
+472 QNTTKLVIDA

-517 RSSSTTA
+517 RTSSSTA

-583 VTSTT
+583 VTSTA

-595 ALLAGLIREVT
+595 ALLAGLIREVA

-614 LLHKLPLL
+614 LLHKLPVL

-632 KQRTELVVW
+632 KQRTELVVL

-647 KSGDGSE
+647 KSRDESE
-654 KITENILQ
+654 KITEDILQ
-662 KYKGLLSTNPKLKA
+662 KYKGLLATNPALKA

>member
-1 MIPRII
+1 MISRKV
-7 IIGSILIPA
+7 IIGGIIVLA
-16 LTSCKALPE
+16 LTSCKTLPE
-25 YKNSAPDRIALITS
+25 YKKSNPDRTALITS
-39 TATSTEPKNV
+39 SKTPSVPKGDSTRLNEQVASKGSSQNTS
-49 STGVNAEVTSKINQ
+49 
-63 QTKVLNKIY
+63 LNKIY
-72 TPALKNVRSPSEDE
+72 TPILKNVPSPSKEK

-92 AGNLSVELTK
+92 AGDLSVELTK

-124 PNVQGLV
+124 PNVRGLV

-136 RPITKKQMLGLLDA
+136 RPITKTQMLGLLDA

-165 VQVIPSSSKKNT
+165 VQIIPSSSKKDAKVT
-177 TVANLL
+177 HLL
-183 KQTEEGF
+183 KQTKDGF

-197 EYISTA
+197 TNIPTGK
-203 QMLKLLAPVAGK
+203 MLKLLAPVVEK
-215 SEAIGLPGANNLLLI
+215 DDVIDLPGMNNLLLI

-252 ASQHVA
+252 ASQYVA
-258 IIGLRNT
+258 IVSLRNT
-265 QPEIMISEIEQIL
+265 RPEVMISELEQIL
-278 NPRGNG
+278 SPRGNG
-284 LIRFTSIKRLNA
+284 LVRFTPIKRLNA
-296 LMAIAPNQ
+296 LMAITPNQ
-304 KLIKTVNLWVR
+304 KLIETVNLWIA
-315 RLDKTRNAD
+315 RLDKTKDAD

-337 ASALTETLK
+337 ATALTETLK
-346 GAFASSTPSLRKD
+346 GVFASSVRHRRGILQDNDVKNKD
-359 FQENSAEKTDSSR
+359 TKSALSQT
-372 GPVMRTALLPNFNS
+372 TLHPNFNS
-386 DPASNS
+386 DHASNS
-392 ILVWATGREY
+392 ILIWATGREY
-402 ELISEVLNKVD
+402 ELISEVLTKVD
-413 IPPLQVLIEGTVLE
+413 ISPLQVLIEGTVLE

-443 SGNFQS
+443 SGNFRS
-449 LFTQSNTAIASTI
+449 LFTQSNAAIASSI

-472 QNTTKVVIDA
+472 QNTTKLVIDA

-517 RSSSTTA
+517 RTSSSTA

-583 VTSTT
+583 VTSTA

-595 ALLAGLIREVT
+595 ALLAGLIREVA

-614 LLHKLPLL
+614 LLHKLPVL

-632 KQRTELVVW
+632 KQRTELVVL

-647 KSGDGSE
+647 KSRDESE
-654 KITENILQ
+654 KITEDILQ
-662 KYKGLLSTNPKLKA
+662 KYKGLLATNPVLKA

>member
-1 MIPRII
+1 MISRKV
-7 IIGSILIPA
+7 IIGGIIVLA
-16 LTSCKALPE
+16 LTSCKTLPE
-25 YKNSAPDRIALITS
+25 YKKSNPDRTALITS
-39 TATSTEPKNV
+39 SKTPSVPKGDSTRLNEQVASKGSSQTTS
-49 STGVNAEVTSKINQ
+49 
-63 QTKVLNKIY
+63 LNKIY
-72 TPALKNVRSPSEDE
+72 TPILKNVPSPSKEK

-92 AGNLSVELTK
+92 AGDLSVELTK

-124 PNVQGLV
+124 PNVRGLV

-136 RPITKKQMLGLLDA
+136 RPITKTQMLGLLDA

-165 VQVIPSSSKKNT
+165 VQIIPSSSKKDAKVT
-177 TVANLL
+177 HLL
-183 KQTEEGF
+183 KQTNDGF

-197 EYISTA
+197 TNIPTGK
-203 QMLKLLAPVAGK
+203 MLKLLAPVVEK
-215 SEAIGLPGANNLLLI
+215 DDVIDLPGMNNLLLI

-252 ASQHVA
+252 ASQYVA
-258 IIGLRNT
+258 IVSLRNT
-265 QPEIMISEIEQIL
+265 RPEVMISELEQIL
-278 NPRGNG
+278 SPRGNG
-284 LIRFTSIKRLNA
+284 LVRFTPIKRLNA
-296 LMAIAPNQ
+296 LMAITPNQ
-304 KLIKTVNLWVR
+304 KLIETVNLWIA
-315 RLDKTRNAD
+315 RLDKTKDAD
-324 ERRLFVYFVKHSD
+324 ERRLFVYFVKHGD
-337 ASALTETLK
+337 ATALTETLK
-346 GAFASSTPSLRKD
+346 GVFASSVRNRRGTLQDNDVKNKD
-359 FQENSAEKTDSSR
+359 TKSALSQT
-372 GPVMRTALLPNFNS
+372 TLHPNFNS
-386 DPASNS
+386 DHASNS
-392 ILVWATGREY
+392 ILIWATGREY

-413 IPPLQVLIEGTVLE
+413 ISPLQVLIEGTVLE

-443 SGNFQS
+443 SGNFRS
-449 LFTQSNTAIASTI
+449 LFTQSNAAIASSI

-472 QNTTKVVIDA
+472 QNTTKLVIDA

-517 RSSSTTA
+517 RTSSSTA

-583 VTSTT
+583 VTSTA

-595 ALLAGLIREVT
+595 ALLAGLIREVA

-614 LLHKLPLL
+614 LLHKLPVL

-632 KQRTELVVW
+632 KQRTELVVL

-647 KSGDGSE
+647 KSRDESE
-654 KITENILQ
+654 KITEDILQ
-662 KYKGLLSTNPKLKA
+662 KYKGLLATNPALKA